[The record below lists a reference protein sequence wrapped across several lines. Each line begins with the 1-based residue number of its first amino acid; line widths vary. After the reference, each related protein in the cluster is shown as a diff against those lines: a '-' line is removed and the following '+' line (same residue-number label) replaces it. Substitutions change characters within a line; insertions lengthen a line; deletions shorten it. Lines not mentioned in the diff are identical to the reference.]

1 MNATVLEADRRH
13 AQLVYDSAARQLGVP
28 PRPPWIGGAPDYR
41 WDHLRLLLE
50 VLPLD
55 YAGLRALEFGCNA
68 GASAILLA
76 HLGAT
81 VSAVDVD
88 GRWITLAALNAE
100 RYGVGDIDFAH
111 VPDTRKLPYADGE
124 FDLIACNSVLEYV
137 ERAQLPA
144 VQREL
149 DRVLAPGGV
158 LLVCGTRNRLW
169 LRGGLWPWTARRGFG
184 AHYDNLDSGFPNS
197 FFSRSRQ
204 GIATSPRRLA
214 LLSRLALLLNVSPGM
229 LTRHLS
235 CLLQKHGAR
244 ERFRTGSAN
253 LGRREERA
261 QAHDERVDA

>member
-1 MNATVLEADRRH
+1 MNATVMEANRCH
-13 AQLVYDSAARQLGVP
+13 AQLAYETAARQLGLQ
-28 PRPPWIGGAPDYR
+28 PRRPWLGGAPDYR

-50 VLPLD
+50 VLPLNYD
-55 YAGLRALEFGCNA
+55 GLRALEFGCNA
-68 GASAILLA
+68 GASAILLS
-76 HLGAT
+76 HLGAA

-88 GRWITLAALNAE
+88 ERWITLAALNAE
-100 RYGVGDIDFAH
+100 RYGVGGIDFTH
-111 VPDTRKLPYADGE
+111 VSDTRALPFADGE

-137 ERAQLPA
+137 ERAQLAA

-158 LLVCGTRNRLW
+158 LLVCGTGNRLW

-184 AHYDNLDSGFPNS
+184 THYDNLDSGFPNS

-204 GIATSPRRLA
+204 GIAASPRRLA
-214 LLSRLALLLNVSPGM
+214 LLSRLALLLDVSPGM

-244 ERFRTGSAN
+244 VRLRTGSAS
-253 LGRREERA
+253 LPARREPAEA
-261 QAHDERVDA
+261 LDGAGAA

>member
-1 MNATVLEADRRH
+1 MNATVWEADRRH
-13 AQLVYDSAARQLGVP
+13 AQLVYETAARQLGLA
-28 PRPPWIGGAPDYR
+28 PRRPWIGGAPDYR

-50 VLPLD
+50 VLPLNYD
-55 YAGLRALEFGCNA
+55 GLRTLEFGCNA

-76 HLGAT
+76 HLGAA

-88 GRWITLAALNAE
+88 ERWITLAALNAE
-100 RYGVGDIDFAH
+100 RYGVGDIDFQH
-111 VPDTRKLPYADGE
+111 VPDARALPFADGE

-137 ERAQLPA
+137 DHAQLPA

-158 LLVCGTRNRLW
+158 LLVCGTGNRLW

-204 GIATSPRRLA
+204 GIAAAPWQLA
-214 LLSRLALLLNVSPGM
+214 LLSRLALLLDVGPGM

-253 LGRREERA
+253 LGARQERA
-261 QAHDERVDA
+261 QAHDDRIGA